1 MSPEGIRR
9 LLRQQPFTP
18 FRLVMSSGKEY
29 EVRHPELAF
38 VLRNDILVGTD
49 ITANDIPAEFDI
61 CPLLHVASIEPF
73 NLQDRDNLS
82 AGM

>member
-29 EVRHPELAF
+29 QVRHPEMAW
-38 VLRNDILVGTD
+38 VLQNDVLVGTD
-49 ITANDIPAEFDI
+49 LTDNGMPTEFDI
-61 CPLLHVASIEPF
+61 CPLLHVAAIEPF
-73 NLQDRDNLS
+73 NLQDS
-82 AGM
+82 PPAP

>member
-9 LLRQQPFTP
+9 ILRQQPFAP

-29 EVRHPELAF
+29 EVRHPEMAW

-49 ITANDIPAEFDI
+49 ITDNGMPAEFDI

-73 NLQDRDNLS
+73 HLQDS
-82 AGM
+82 QPAP

>member
-29 EVRHPELAF
+29 AVRHPEMAML
-38 VLRNDILVGTD
+38 LQNDILVGTD
-49 ITANDIPAEFDI
+49 IAANAIPAEFDI
-61 CPLLHVASIEPF
+61 CPLLHVAAIEPF
-73 NLQDRDNLS
+73 KLQDS
-82 AGM
+82 PPTP